1 MDEVLYVDH
10 STTSQTLVGKYLDG
24 IASLTFAT
32 SIDAAIQI
40 LGERRFKLMV
50 AGYDFAEG
58 NILEIIQHVRTSP
71 VHGQMPVIIISSSLD
86 ETLLTRIL
94 RAGANDGMSKP
105 LNVPVFQ
112 AMVARM
118 LAEPYVRSLEYRVID
133 VACFQWRTNLGVC
146 EFCPELNLTITGAT
160 REDVTNRMRAA
171 LQEHGYRDG
180 VALGNTGNEVV
191 VRHEVRLPG
200 SRSVTAPPSMP
211 VE

>member
-1 MDEVLYVDH
+1 MLLH
-10 STTSQTLVGKYLDG
+10 
-24 IASLTFAT
+24 AT
-32 SIDAAIQI
+32 ITA
-40 LGERRFKLMV
+40 
-50 AGYDFAEG
+50 
-58 NILEIIQHVRTSP
+58 
-71 VHGQMPVIIISSSLD
+71 PVIIISSSLD